1 MAVALSLPLAAQDS
15 AVAQGF
21 DHFYNLEYDQAI
33 ADFQRA
39 IAQDPNSPDLHN
51 HLAQT
56 LVFREMYRD
65 GALESELV
73 SGNNSFLRRPKL
85 NPTPEIEREFLD
97 EVARAMALCEARLK
111 TNPNDTALM
120 SVTLGS
126 QAVNQVKTALHG
138 RPLFEGEAGLLGN
151 ELLSRFTVTVDW
163 PNRQVV
169 LAEPSK

>member
-1 MAVALSLPLAAQDS
+1 MLAWIALAMVLPVPAEDS

-21 DHFYNLEYDQAI
+21 DHFYNLEYDQAV

-73 SGNNSFLRRPKL
+73 SGNNSFLRRAKL
-85 NPTPEIEREFLD
+85 NPPPEVEKRILD
-97 EVARAMALCEARLK
+97 E
-111 TNPNDTALM
+111 
-120 SVTLGS
+120 
-126 QAVNQVKTALHG
+126 
-138 RPLFEGEAGLLGN
+138 
-151 ELLSRFTVTVDW
+151 
-163 PNRQVV
+163 
-169 LAEPSK
+169 

>member
-1 MAVALSLPLAAQDS
+1 LLLLAWTALALPLAAQDS

-65 GALESELV
+65 GALES
-73 SGNNSFLRRPKL
+73 
-85 NPTPEIEREFLD
+85 
-97 EVARAMALCEARLK
+97 
-111 TNPNDTALM
+111 
-120 SVTLGS
+120 
-126 QAVNQVKTALHG
+126 
-138 RPLFEGEAGLLGN
+138 
-151 ELLSRFTVTVDW
+151 
-163 PNRQVV
+163 
-169 LAEPSK
+169 